1 MTATTTAIAATDCV
15 IQLDNNAGA
24 LVDISGQSNSVEV
37 SFENGVA
44 EFRPFSTQ
52 WKTRKVVGKDA
63 PISMAG
69 VYSTNDAEALGI
81 LRGWFF
87 GGDDS
92 ARSLQI
98 DVPDSNAGGDRISG
112 EFVLSTFSYTLDSEA
127 DDFVRWSAE
136 LMPTGAVSHAEIG
149 S

>member
-1 MTATTTAIAATDCV
+1 MTATTTAIVATDCV

-24 LVDISGQSNSVEV
+24 LVDISGQSNSVEM
-37 SFENGVA
+37 SFENGIA

-52 WKTRKVVGKDA
+52 WKTRQVVGKDA
-63 PISMAG
+63 PISLAG

-92 ARSLQI
+92 ARTLQI

-112 EFVLSTFSYTLDSEA
+112 EFVLASCAIPLDSET
-127 DDFVRWSAE
+127 DDFVRWTAD